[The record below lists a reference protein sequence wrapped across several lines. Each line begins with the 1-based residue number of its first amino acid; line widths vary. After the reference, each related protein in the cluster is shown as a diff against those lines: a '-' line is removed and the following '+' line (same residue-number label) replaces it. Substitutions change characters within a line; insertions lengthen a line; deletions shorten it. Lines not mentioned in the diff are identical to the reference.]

1 MSCGCDLDLKL
12 CLAVGTSP
20 IWGFTVTDPDNAG
33 AAINITGA
41 TFEMFVKSAASDLD
55 AAAIYSLTSAASE
68 IVIITAAS
76 GTVQILNETAKTSL
90 LTIGAVY
97 HWSLRVTFTS
107 GENRVIRAGK
117 LFAEA
122 P

>member
-1 MSCGCDLDLKL
+1 MSCGCSNEMNL

-33 AAINITGA
+33 AAVNITGA
-41 TFEMFVKSAASDLD
+41 TFEMFVKEQSTD
-55 AAAIYSLTSAASE
+55 ADADAVYSLTSENSG

-76 GTVQILNETAKTSL
+76 GTAQIINDEAKSAL
-90 LTIGAVY
+90 LTAGDVY
-97 HWSLRVTFTS
+97 YWSLRVTFTS
-107 GENRVIRAGK
+107 GENRVIRQGQ

-122 P
+122 A

>member
-1 MSCGCDLDLKL
+1 MNL
-12 CLAVGTSP
+12 CLPIGTSP
-20 IWGFTVTDPDNAG
+20 IWGFTCTDPDNAG

-41 TFEMFVKSAASDLD
+41 TFVFYVKAVASDAD
-55 AAAIYSLTSAASE
+55 ADAIFSLTSADSE

-76 GTVQILNETAKTSL
+76 GTAQILNETAKTAL
-90 LTIGAVY
+90 LTIGTVY
-97 HWSLRVTFTS
+97 YWSLRVTFTS
-107 GENRVIRAGK
+107 GENRVIRNGK

>member
-1 MSCGCDLDLKL
+1 MNL
-12 CLAVGTSP
+12 CLPVGTSP
-20 IWGFTVTDPDNAG
+20 IWGFTCTDPDNAG

-41 TFEMFVKSAASDLD
+41 TFAFYAKAAASDTD
-55 AAAIYSLTSAASE
+55 ANAVFSLTSAASE
-68 IVIITAAS
+68 IVITSAANGTA
-76 GTVQILNETAKTSL
+76 QILNAGAKTAL

-97 HWSLRVTFTS
+97 YWSLRVTFTS
-107 GENRVIRAGK
+107 GENRVIRNGK